1 MCVAHGTGS
10 STDHLSGAKEAKK
23 VLGGTIAI
31 GDHVP
36 GVQKVFKSIF
46 DLNITCD
53 GSQFDRL
60 FKDGDEFK
68 IGDLPVKVLS
78 TPGHTPACVTY
89 VVNDEAV
96 FVGDTIFAEVSSCV
110 CVFVCVVE
118 LIKILNLLIALLFKR
133 FIPVFMY
140 VRLLA

>member
-1 MCVAHGTGS
+1 MLVRRGSCCFSFNCVFFRS
-10 STDHLSGAKEAKK
+10 NLIKNLFPISIFQIWRSRCLLETDHLSGAKEAKK
-23 VLGGTIAI
+23 MFGGGTIGI
-31 GDHVP
+31 GACVP
-36 GVQKVFKSIF
+36 SVQKVFKSIF

-68 IGDLPVKVLS
+68 IGDLPVKVLA

-96 FVGDTIFAEVSSCV
+96 FVGDTIFAEVTKN
-110 CVFVCVVE
+110 
-118 LIKILNLLIALLFKR
+118 IN
-133 FIPVFMY
+133 
-140 VRLLA
+140 